1 MFVQD
6 NDGKCNW
13 SAPTTSL
20 APLIW
25 SCISGGWFWLSLC
38 NISFDSL
45 GVICHSPHSI
55 LCSIH
60 YILWGFAVDDQ
71 QEYNWHCW
79 IGYCASPEWE
89 DIAVRAWKPGAMPPG
104 QVNHIPP
111 FFGHT
116 FNFECRWDSTSWMK
130 VWALNDIGGWGGRFL
145 IEFTRFTSN
154 SGICVDRCEIH
165 RSFCRLFAYLHLP
178 CYVPHVSQWGWFVL
192 VRKQP
197 SPHLTWVTQN

>member
-89 DIAVRAWKPGAMPPG
+89 DIAIRAWKPGAMPPG

-111 FFGHT
+111 FLGTHSISSADET
-116 FNFECRWDSTSWMK
+116 VHPEWRCGLLMIS
-130 VWALNDIGGWGGRFL
+130 GGGRDFWSSSQGSL
-145 IEFTRFTSN
+145 AILEYVLTGVKYT
-154 SGICVDRCEIH
+154 D
-165 RSFCRLFAYLHLP
+165 LFADYLPTSTYPVMFPMFHSGDGL
-178 CYVPHVSQWGWFVL
+178 F
-192 VRKQP
+192 
-197 SPHLTWVTQN
+197 